1 MNSQRIF
8 VLRALNEEHHQ
19 KRDYR
24 RARVDYELPCVGK
37 VKERPGQPP
46 HDNDHQGKHESHGGA
61 GGLRSLERKS
71 FQYLTKIT
79 SFVSHHNRLRSPR
92 FKSLPKFPVALPCV
106 GWPRISFVAIKSPA
120 RIAVIHSNE
129 NDQLTNA
136 VADLPTKTQA
146 R

>member
-24 RARVDYELPCVGK
+24 RARVDYELPCVGE

-79 SFVSHHNRLRSPR
+79 SFVSHHNHILAYSGTFQHILVHSDIFSAGKCQKMSECTRMCWNVPEYARMCQNVP
-92 FKSLPKFPVALPCV
+92 KSAGKC
-106 GWPRISFVAIKSPA
+106 
-120 RIAVIHSNE
+120 
-129 NDQLTNA
+129 
-136 VADLPTKTQA
+136 
-146 R
+146 